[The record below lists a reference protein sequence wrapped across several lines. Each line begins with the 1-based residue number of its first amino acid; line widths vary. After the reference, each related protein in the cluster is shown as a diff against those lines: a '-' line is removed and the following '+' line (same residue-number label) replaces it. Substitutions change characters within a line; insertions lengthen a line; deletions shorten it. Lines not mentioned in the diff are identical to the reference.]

1 MLPTLAGCCLAVLGW
16 RIVLRSHLSI
26 LQYSA
31 NCERMTATDSQ
42 ANQSGDHGPEKIS
55 LGEAAQR
62 PGLSEKMK
70 ESGVPQSA
78 SPIEK
83 CACVDDE
90 NATRTGMF
98 EKSVLG
104 LSS

>member
-16 RIVLRSHLSI
+16 RIVLRCRLSI
-26 LQYSA
+26 LQYTA
-31 NCERMTATDSQ
+31 NCEKMTATDSQ
-42 ANQSGDHGPEKIS
+42 ANQCGDHGPEKIS
-55 LGEAAQR
+55 LGEAAQH
-62 PGLSEKMK
+62 PDLSEKMK

-78 SPIEK
+78 GPIEK

-90 NATRTGMF
+90 NARRTGMF
-98 EKSVLG
+98 EQHVLG